1 MAVSK
6 TEKEIAKK
14 RADLEKTLKE
24 IQGPLLDVA
33 RILSKVGFSL
43 DDKEVIDY
51 LIIIMRMQ
59 QQTYLTTQDFLSGSS
74 RFK

>member
-1 MAVSK
+1 MTVSK

-24 IQGPLLDVA
+24 IQGPLSDVA
-33 RILSKVGFSL
+33 RILSKIGFSL
-43 DDKEVIDY
+43 EDKEVIDY

-59 QQTYLTTQDFLSGSS
+59 QQTYLATQDFLGGSS

>member
-1 MAVSK
+1 MTVSK

-24 IQGPLLDVA
+24 IQGPLSDIA
-33 RILSKVGFSL
+33 RVLSKVGFSL
-43 DDKEVIDY
+43 DDKEVADY
-51 LIIIMRMQ
+51 LLIIMRMQ
-59 QQTYLTTQDFLSGSS
+59 QQTYLTTRDFLGGSS